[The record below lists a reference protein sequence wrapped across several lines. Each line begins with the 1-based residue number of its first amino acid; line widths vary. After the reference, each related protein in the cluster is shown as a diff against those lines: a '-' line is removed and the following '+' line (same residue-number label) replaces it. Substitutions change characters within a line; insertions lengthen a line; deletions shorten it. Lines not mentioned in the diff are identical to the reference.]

1 MPSAGKILFT
11 FYFLGTRKHP
21 LQIHAAKKTM
31 KRSKNQVPSSKLNS
45 SWAQNK
51 LKDLQ
56 NTPEL
61 IGLIK
66 NWHSIRQCSE
76 SLSLQNL
83 CMSLHIILNRHTHL
97 FNNSPIP
104 KVYLFLTTKSPGLS
118 LASPEASYKKR
129 KKLHLESHRSLEWF
143 DSVCTSRGLQR
154 AQKFLDLL
162 NHVIIFVLFAF
173 EVFVNIER

>member
-1 MPSAGKILFT
+1 
-11 FYFLGTRKHP
+11 
-21 LQIHAAKKTM
+21 M

-51 LKDLQ
+51 LKHLQ
-56 NTPEL
+56 NTLEL

-66 NWHSIRQCSE
+66 NWYSMWQCSE

-83 CMSLHIILNRHTHL
+83 CMSLHIILNRRTHL
-97 FNNSPIP
+97 FNNSPTP

-118 LASPEASYKKR
+118 LASPEASYKRR

-143 DSVCTSRGLQR
+143 DSVCTSKRITTCS
-154 AQKFLDLL
+154 K
-162 NHVIIFVLFAF
+162 IP
-173 EVFVNIER
+173 